1 MLRLIINTDTILPA
15 PFLPKC
21 VACIT
26 LSNPSLA
33 SVCLHPF
40 TAFSSTG
47 FDRLSSPVFCPL
59 NPEGSI
65 EDCLAALGD
74 RVAKDLGSRLA
85 TAVHTLLSRSACV
98 EPCGPGGTWQCS

>member
-1 MLRLIINTDTILPA
+1 MRRAFPGLT
-15 PFLPKC
+15 
-21 VACIT
+21 
-26 LSNPSLA
+26 SSLA
-33 SVCLHPF
+33 SACLHPSA
-40 TAFSSTG
+40 AFSSTG

-85 TAVHTLLSRSACV
+85 TAVHTLLSRSARV
-98 EPCGPGGTWQCS
+98 EPCGAVWGHMTTLRD